1 MQTLVTHNQA
11 GRRKPPARW
20 KGWAGLMFGVVLIL
34 VFIFIIAPLI
44 RRIPYVRVIVDYAE
58 ENDIDTSALFYT
70 ELEESAEAES
80 IMRDTLRYFP
90 RKNPNKPTR

>member
-1 MQTLVTHNQA
+1 ML
-11 GRRKPPARW
+11 
-20 KGWAGLMFGVVLIL
+20 GLALIL

-80 IMRDTLRYFP
+80 FLRDSMRYPP
-90 RKNPNKPTR
+90 RKIPTQ